1 VYFLAYPFA
10 NLLLLLYT
18 LLGQNTVVA
27 IIALTVL
34 INLILLPMNL
44 SQQRSTRK
52 MQELQPEF
60 EKLKK
65 KYAKDPERL
74 NQEQFKL
81 YQKVGVNPLSGCLL
95 LLIQFPIW
103 FGLYRAIVYC
113 VPSTPIQLFEF
124 SQNIYQWLPGVV
136 GLVPLQSTFLGMDL
150 GQPPNLVQWWSYALP
165 VLVFVT
171 SIIQQRIISPPPASD
186 DQSQTA
192 TMNRQMQIMM
202 PLMTVFFTL
211 QYAIGLSVYFIISN
225 LIRIIQYS
233 LVRTKRQDK
242 AEAKS

>member
-1 VYFLAYPFA
+1 MYFLAYPFA